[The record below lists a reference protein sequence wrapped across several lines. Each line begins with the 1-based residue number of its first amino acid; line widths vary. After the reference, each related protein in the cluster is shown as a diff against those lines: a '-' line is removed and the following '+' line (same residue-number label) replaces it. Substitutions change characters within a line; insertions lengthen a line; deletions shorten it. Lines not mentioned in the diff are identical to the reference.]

1 MGITEIKQQKK
12 FKILIAQPETPGLRA
27 TYDRLTEDYGVQV
40 DFRMFT
46 KVEFIT
52 ATEFRRKLDKLNNAN
67 KRRKYDYTA
76 IIFRNQTAIDCFFTL
91 GKTAHII
98 FPPTVKFF
106 FFTEALRSY
115 VKKHIR
121 IEKQKFLYSPKKTE
135 TFSKFLRRHKKER
148 FLIPCSDIGKK
159 KTQEFFKEEMAAT
172 CEYKTLIIYSNEP
185 CDLQTL
191 DPNSYN
197 IIVFFSPFAVKAFIK
212 NFPKQK
218 LENTQI
224 ASFGQK
230 TLNALRRAGLKP
242 EIIAPSSMLTELQEY
257 IDKLQEASQRSS

>member
-1 MGITEIKQQKK
+1 METTEANLLKG

-27 TYDRLTEDYGVQV
+27 TYHKLTEDYGVQV

-46 KVEFIT
+46 KVAFIT
-52 ATEFRRKLDKLNNAN
+52 ATEFRHKLDRLNNVN
-67 KRRKYDYTA
+67 KKRKYDYTA
-76 IIFRNQTAIDCFFTL
+76 VIFRNQTAIDCFFTL
-91 GKTAHII
+91 GKTANII
-98 FPPTVKFF
+98 FSKTIKYF
-106 FFTEALRSY
+106 FFTEALKSY

-121 IEKQKFLYSPKKTE
+121 VEKQKLLYSPKKTE
-135 TFSKFLRRHKKER
+135 EFSKVLNRHKKER

-159 KTQEFFKEEMAAT
+159 KTNEFFKEEMEMS
-172 CEYKTLIIYSNEP
+172 CEYKTLVIYSNEP

-197 IIVFFSPFAVKAFIK
+197 IIVFFSPFAVRAFVK

-218 LENTQI
+218 FANTKI

-230 TLNALRRAGLKP
+230 TMNALRRAGLKP
-242 EIIAPSSMLTELQEY
+242 EIIAPSSMLDELHEY
-257 IDKLQEASQRSS
+257 IGKVTDAS